1 MVHGEDK
8 LSGFD
13 YNEYYRNAQKDIE
26 ELIQEYPFTKKVIT
40 PSVIPE
46 PIILN
51 VVAVNIRLIQ
61 ECDAQENDFK
71 GNFLK
76 N

>member
-46 PIILN
+46 PMS
-51 VVAVNIRLIQ
+51 
-61 ECDAQENDFK
+61 FS
-71 GNFLK
+71 
-76 N
+76 